1 VIDDVGES
9 RVLGEALLDG
19 VARGDVDGGGDSV
32 AVACPLSS
40 DDGEGVGEA
49 VAEARTVEHSL
60 PLGDSVGGT
69 MVPDAAAEAL
79 VETTAL
85 ADAAGAVG
93 EVPPLPE
100 AGLLAEGDPLKV
112 GSLLVEEAEM
122 VGGAVRDSE
131 LPPREGVPLPVAHGE
146 RLAAG
151 VCVTEPLAKAVALAS
166 RDSERAPLALAQ
178 LVLVGASTEGDAE
191 DDAVPALLLVGGAEA
206 ENDAR
211 PLHDGAA
218 PVAVPHAVGGADAA
232 GEADA
237 V

>member
-1 VIDDVGES
+1 MIDDVGES
-9 RVLGEALLDG
+9 RALGVAPLDG
-19 VARGDVDGGGDSV
+19 VARGDVDGGGDAV

-40 DDGEGVGEA
+40 GDGEGVGEA
-49 VAEARTVEHSL
+49 VAEARAVEHSL

-79 VETTAL
+79 VEITAL
-85 ADAAGAVG
+85 ADAAGAEG
-93 EVPPLPE
+93 EIPPLPE
-100 AGLLAEGDPLKV
+100 AGPLAEGDPLKV

-151 VCVTEPLAKAVALAS
+151 VCVTEPLAQAVALES

-178 LVLVGASTEGDAE
+178 LVLVGASAEGDAE